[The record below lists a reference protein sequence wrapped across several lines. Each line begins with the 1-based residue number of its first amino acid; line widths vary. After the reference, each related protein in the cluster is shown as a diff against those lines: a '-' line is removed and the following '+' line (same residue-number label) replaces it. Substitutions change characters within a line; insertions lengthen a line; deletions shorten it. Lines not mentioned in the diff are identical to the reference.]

1 MDFYSQK
8 QRDKSSLLVP
18 LDSQFLYGQLEYWA
32 EIQNLGE
39 NNTKLKQLQEEDA
52 PMETRVWSRC
62 SSGQLAEQK
71 HSVMI

>member
-8 QRDKSSLLVP
+8 QRGKSSLLVP
-18 LDSQFLYGQLEYWA
+18 LDSQFLYGHFGYWA

-39 NNTKLKQLQEEDA
+39 NNTKLKQLQEKDV

-62 SSGQLAEQK
+62 SSGQLAEQNTL
-71 HSVMI
+71 S